1 MRYDNDIPEEFKDLA
16 NVSYN
21 PSNPLDVYRHQLI
34 HRTIKGYEHQN
45 PLSIKDIY
53 EYVKKRFD
61 ETNDSTKEAIARHT
75 ITILMRQENNE
86 PEEKK
91 LYNFAK
97 TISDHT
103 FGDVKYVDNFSGFN
117 WGSNIYAI
125 E

>member
-16 NVSYN
+16 NVAYN

-75 ITILMRQENNE
+75 ITILIRQENNE
-86 PEEKK
+86 PEEK
-91 LYNFAK
+91 NS
-97 TISDHT
+97 TILQNH
-103 FGDVKYVDNFSGFN
+103 
-117 WGSNIYAI
+117 I
-125 E
+125 